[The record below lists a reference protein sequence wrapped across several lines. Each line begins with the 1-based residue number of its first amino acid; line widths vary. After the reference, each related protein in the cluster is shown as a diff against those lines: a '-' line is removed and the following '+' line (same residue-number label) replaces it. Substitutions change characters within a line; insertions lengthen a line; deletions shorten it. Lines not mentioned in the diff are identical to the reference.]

1 MRITIV
7 AISLAGF
14 LTSLSSSSRASDIV
28 REKPAPPGMPAVPKT
43 GVALFQEMLGMS
55 SAEREAKLAS
65 FSEGKRKTIASRL
78 KEFDALQ
85 PDEREM
91 RLERMKLRS
100 SLIPLLS
107 APPAQR
113 TLLYSSLP
121 EDERQALADRLRL
134 WDQLDQ
140 NLQRQVLEN
149 EGMLNCIM
157 PVQTVSSNQLQSVML
172 SLPESD
178 RQKIATNWQRFQQI
192 SPREREKMYE
202 NYRELFDLNETE
214 RLKVLSAVSLSERQE
229 MDKTL
234 KAFQSLPKPQRDQ
247 CLASFNKFA
256 NMSAYERALFLKNA
270 EHWKTMSAQER
281 QSWRNL
287 VNKFPPMPPAP
298 PGLPSIPQPPAL
310 PSAAGLR
317 TGSRLTTTAASP

>member
-14 LTSLSSSSRASDIV
+14 LTSLPSASRASDLV
-28 REKPAPPGMPAVPKT
+28 REQPLLPALPSVPKT
-43 GVALFQEMLGMS
+43 GVALFREMLGMTP
-55 SAEREAKLAS
+55 AQRETALAS
-65 FSEGKRKTIASRL
+65 FSENKRKTIASRL

-113 TLLYSSLP
+113 KMLYSDLP
-121 EDERQALADRLRL
+121 EEERRSLTDRLQL
-134 WDQLDQ
+134 WDQLGHE
-140 NLQRQVLEN
+140 LQRQVLEN

-192 SPREREKMYE
+192 PPKQREKMYE

-214 RLKVLSAVSLSERQE
+214 RLKVLSAISESERQE
-229 MDKTL
+229 LDKTL
-234 KAFQSLPKPQRDQ
+234 KAIQTLPKPQRDQ
-247 CLASFNKFA
+247 CLVSFNKFA
-256 NMSAYERALFLKNA
+256 NMSPYERALFLKNA
-270 EHWKTMSAQER
+270 EQWKTMSAEKR
-281 QSWRNL
+281 QSWRSL
-287 VNKFPPMPPAP
+287 VNVFPPMPPTP
-298 PGLPSIPQPPAL
+298 PGMRTIPQPPPPL
-310 PSAAGLR
+310 PSR
-317 TGSRLTTTAASP
+317 TLKASAVTTSAVSP